1 MFPEDYKRGVYLD
14 DLDLGLDWKA
24 LIKQYREIKILQV
37 LCTFLNN
44 TFL

>member
-24 LIKQYREIKILQV
+24 LIKQYREIK
-37 LCTFLNN
+37 TYHKFYAHS
-44 TFL
+44 